1 MVETYLRSRVP
12 WEAGPNLKE
21 MTDEV
26 GIDMDRFVEAIGAN
40 KSDMEM
46 AMEFGVNERTIN
58 CLKEHFYRKGLGSI
72 VGQD

>member
-1 MVETYLRSRVP
+1 METFLRSRVP

-26 GIDMDRFVEAIGAN
+26 GIDMDRFVEAIGAG
-40 KSDMEM
+40 KGDMEM
-46 AMEFGVNERTIN
+46 SQEFGVGEKTVA
-58 CLKEHFYRKGLGSI
+58 CLKEHFFRKGLGTT

>member
-1 MVETYLRSRVP
+1 MEIFLRGRVP

-46 AMEFGVNERTIN
+46 ASEFGVSEKTIES
-58 CLKEHFYRKGLGSI
+58 LREHFFRKGLGTT

>member
-1 MVETYLRSRVP
+1 MEMFLRTRVP

-40 KSDMEM
+40 KTDVEM
-46 AMEFGVNERTIN
+46 AAEFGVSEKTVAA
-58 CLKEHFYRKGLGSI
+58 LKDHFYRKGLGTT

>member
-1 MVETYLRSRVP
+1 MEEFLRSRVP

-26 GIDMDRFVEAIGAN
+26 GIDMDMFVEAIGAN

-46 AMEFGVNERTIN
+46 AGEFGVSEKTVN
-58 CLKEHFYRKGLGSI
+58 CLKEQFYRKGLGTT